1 MTIRKSNK
9 NDNRRVSFKNAGSFQ
24 KNASSLQMKLKKK
37 YVEQSLRTQ
46 IEEDDERMVDF
57 DPHKTTFRRRNSP
70 IPGSARNNKAK
81 GLIESGAGWYQVTVS
96 LGLLQQKSVQI
107 LIFLCSF
114 PTDYAWVKIR

>member
-1 MTIRKSNK
+1 MTIRKSK
-9 NDNRRVSFKNAGSFQ
+9 NNDKRRVSFKNAGGSFQ
-24 KNASSLQMKLKKK
+24 KNAPNSIQMKLKKK

-81 GLIESGAGWYQVTVS
+81 GLVESGTGWYQVTVS
-96 LGLLQQKSVQI
+96 VWFSQQIKCKSN
-107 LIFLCSF
+107 FKS
-114 PTDYAWVKIR
+114 